1 MPGPEVKGHKAGLGS
16 LRTNLKRAIML
27 WIGIYI
33 KNFSMSADV
42 GKGKSL
48 VMLSNSRRMKHL
60 NKALAV
66 WKPS

>member
-16 LRTNLKRAIML
+16 LSTNLKRAIML
-27 WIGIYI
+27 WIGIHI

-48 VMLSNSRRMKHL
+48 VMLYNSRRMKHL